1 MPETPARRDTRRPR
15 ACALPGR
22 EEGAR
27 KRGGPRCAAPV
38 RSRQRPAGQGTR
50 AVAGGHAAADAANT
64 VARSG
69 HLAKRIVCVR
79 APSIGTR
86 GVGTRQTT
94 VMGSPTTHACYGQV
108 PGWLG
113 VRAGL
118 EKDKCATR
126 APLATTVVHSSSQQR
141 TGPRYRH
148 TCLAHCRHQRSGGGG
163 DTIGCV

>member
-1 MPETPARRDTRRPR
+1 MRCDLTAALLAPSRQPNQTNPVAEEQVEGFLCVPETPARRDTRRPR

-22 EEGAR
+22 EEGAC

-86 GVGTRQTT
+86 GVGT
-94 VMGSPTTHACYGQV
+94 SLA
-108 PGWLG
+108 
-113 VRAGL
+113 
-118 EKDKCATR
+118 DKQ
-126 APLATTVVHSSSQQR
+126 L
-141 TGPRYRH
+141 
-148 TCLAHCRHQRSGGGG
+148 
-163 DTIGCV
+163 